1 MGNEGMVPPGAA
13 GAGDPV
19 KAQFRALF
27 RGIAQKCNLPPFP
40 KVAARA
46 LSLARDPRART
57 DDVARVVAAD
67 PSLAARVLRIANSVV
82 YLKHDPPRTVRD
94 AIVTVGFNTLRTILI
109 AASARSMYGAKDV
122 VAERLWSHAL
132 ATGLAADEL
141 RDPREPAGGANFI
154 AGLLHDVGKL
164 VFHITDPNAYVRL
177 GHADEAAER
186 GVYGVTHAVVGGVLA
201 DMWGTPHGVA
211 DAIMEHHVRPGCGL
225 AGRIGLAD
233 WIAHTIGFGSVPGDI
248 PEAETI
254 EEVTIDLAAVASR
267 VAKAFAAERAF
278 FD

>member
-1 MGNEGMVPPGAA
+1 MLPPGAA
-13 GAGDPV
+13 GASDPV
-19 KAQFRALF
+19 KAHFRALF
-27 RGIAQKCNLPPFP
+27 RSIAQKCNLPPFP

-67 PSLAARVLRIANSVV
+67 PALAARVLRISNSVF
-82 YLKHDPPRTVRD
+82 YMKHDPPRTVRD

-109 AASARSMYGAKDV
+109 AASARSMYGAHDA
-122 VAERLWSHAL
+122 VAETLWAHAL
-132 ATGLAADEL
+132 ATGIAADEL
-141 RDPREPAGGANFI
+141 RDPREPAGGTTFI

-164 VFHITDPNAYVRL
+164 VFHITDPAALVGL
-177 GHADEAAER
+177 GHAEEER
-186 GVYGVTHAVVGGVLA
+186 ERERYGVTHAVVGGVLA

-211 DAIMEHHVRPGCGL
+211 DAIMEHHIRPACGL
-225 AGRIGLAD
+225 AGRVAVAD

-248 PEAETI
+248 PPAETI
-254 EEVTIDLAAVASR
+254 EETTVDLAAVSSR

>member
-1 MGNEGMVPPGAA
+1 MAA
-13 GAGDPV
+13 PAAAEASDPV

-46 LSLARDPRART
+46 LALARDPKART
-57 DDVARVVAAD
+57 DDVSRVVAGD
-67 PSLAARVLRIANSVV
+67 PALAARVLRISNSVV
-82 YLKHDPPRTVRD
+82 YMKHDPPSTVRD

-109 AASARSMYGAKDV
+109 AASARSMYGVHDAIG
-122 VAERLWSHAL
+122 ERLWAHAL

-141 RDPREPAGGANFI
+141 REPREPRGGRDFI
-154 AGLLHDVGKL
+154 TGLLHDVGKL
-164 VFHITDPNAYVRL
+164 VFHMTDRDGLARL
-177 GHADEAAER
+177 GHADEEHER
-186 GVYGVTHAVVGGVLA
+186 EIFGVTHAVVGGVLA

-211 DAIMEHHVRPGCGL
+211 DAIMEHHINPGCGL

-233 WIAHTIGFGSVPGDI
+233 WIAHSIGFGSVEGDLPR
-248 PEAETI
+248 PEMI
-254 EEVTIDLAAVASR
+254 EETTVDVGAVSER

>member
-1 MGNEGMVPPGAA
+1 MANEDMAAPGAA
-13 GAGDPV
+13 GASDPV

-46 LSLARDPRART
+46 LSLARDPKART

-67 PSLAARVLRIANSVV
+67 PALAARVLRISNSVV
-82 YLKHDPPRTVRD
+82 YMRHDPPRTVRD

-109 AASARSMYGAKDV
+109 AASARSMYRAHDT
-122 VAERLWSHAL
+122 VAETLWTHAL

-141 RDPREPAGGANFI
+141 RDPREPAGGREFI
-154 AGLLHDVGKL
+154 SGLLHDVGKL
-164 VFHITDPNAYVRL
+164 VFHITDPAGLARL
-177 GHADEAAER
+177 GHADEDRER
-186 GVYGVTHAVVGGVLA
+186 ELFGVTHAVVGGVLA

-211 DAIMEHHVRPGCGL
+211 DAIMEHHIRPGCGL
-225 AGRIGLAD
+225 AGRIAVAD

-248 PEAETI
+248 PPPETI
-254 EEVTIDLAAVASR
+254 EEITVDLAAVSAR

>member
-1 MGNEGMVPPGAA
+1 MANEEMGAT
-13 GAGDPV
+13 GAGGASDPV

-46 LSLARDPRART
+46 LSVARDPKART

-67 PSLAARVLRIANSVV
+67 PALAARVLKISTSVV

-109 AASARSMYGAKDV
+109 AASARSMYGAHDP
-122 VAERLWSHAL
+122 VAETLWTHAL

-141 RDPREPAGGANFI
+141 RDPREPAGGRDFI
-154 AGLLHDVGKL
+154 TGLLHDIGRL
-164 VFHITDPNAYVRL
+164 VFHLTDPAGLKGL
-177 GHADEAAER
+177 GHADEDRER
-186 GVYGVTHAVVGGVLA
+186 EVFGVTHAVVGGVLA

-211 DAIMEHHVRPGCGL
+211 DAIMEHHIRPASGL
-225 AGRIGLAD
+225 TGRIAIAD
-233 WIAHTIGFGSVPGDI
+233 WIAHQIGFGSVPGDTE
-248 PEAETI
+248 PPDTI
-254 EEVTIDLAAVASR
+254 EQMAVDVAAVSGR